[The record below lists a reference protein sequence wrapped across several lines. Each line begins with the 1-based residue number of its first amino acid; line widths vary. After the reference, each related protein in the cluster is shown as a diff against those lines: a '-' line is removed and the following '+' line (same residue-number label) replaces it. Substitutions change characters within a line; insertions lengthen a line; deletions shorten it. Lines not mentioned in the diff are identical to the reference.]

1 MLDMTQRHTLE
12 TGVAVKGL
20 AGLKKEQTNTGS
32 LRVIG
37 WSLLLVTT
45 GLLGLIM
52 TKDNRKTQ
60 SFVKGKRTLQ
70 C

>member
-1 MLDMTQRHTLE
+1 MLDMTQRHTLG

-37 WSLLLVTT
+37 WSLLLCSNNWIV
-45 GLLGLIM
+45 GL
-52 TKDNRKTQ
+52 DNDERQ
-60 SFVKGKRTLQ
+60 
-70 C
+70 